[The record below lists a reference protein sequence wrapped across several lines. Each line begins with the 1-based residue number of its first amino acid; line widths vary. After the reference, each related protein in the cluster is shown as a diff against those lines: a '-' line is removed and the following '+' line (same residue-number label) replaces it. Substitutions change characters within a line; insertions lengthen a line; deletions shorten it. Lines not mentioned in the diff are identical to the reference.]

1 MKQII
6 DQTTDRQLLLIGI
19 ILIMIVGGVGI
30 YRVNQL
36 EATINEQKVSYT
48 ASTTQLQNEKAELQE
63 QLSGMQDKVTSLNEE
78 LEEAE
83 EELEE
88 EQERNDELEER
99 VEEVTD
105 SIGTLERTVETEPE
119 LLKKYSRTFF
129 LSENYKPESLEE
141 IDEEYLAE
149 GDENLTVDE
158 RVWPYLEDLLEEAED
173 DGIDLRVTSAYR
185 PFGEQAQLNDRY
197 TRVFGTGANQFS
209 AEQGYS
215 EHQLGTTIDFV
226 VEGSNTLSTQFA
238 DTEAFEWL
246 QDNAHDYGFT
256 LSYPEGNRF
265 YQFEPWHWRFV
276 GEELAQDLKEEGDYL
291 YDWSQREIDT
301 YRAEMFD

>member
-1 MKQII
+1 MEQFMHKPS
-6 DQTTDRQLLLIGI
+6 DQWLLLVGI
-19 ILIMIVGGVGI
+19 ALVITVGGAGI

-36 EATINEQKVSYT
+36 ESTINQQESLL
-48 ASTTQLQNEKAELQE
+48 ASTTAQLKNDKDKLQQ
-63 QLSGMQDKVTSLNEE
+63 QLSGMRDKVTSLNDE

-88 EQERNDELEER
+88 ERERNDDLEER

-105 SIGTLERTVETEPE
+105 SISTLEQTVETEPE

-129 LSENYKPESLEE
+129 LSENYEPEELEE
-141 IDEEYLAE
+141 IDDEYLAE
-149 GDENLTVDE
+149 GDEDLTVDE

-185 PFGEQAQLNDRY
+185 PFREQAQINNRY
-197 TRVFGTGANQFS
+197 TRVYGTGANQFS

-215 EHQLGTTIDFV
+215 EHQLGSTVDFV
-226 VEGSNTLSTQFA
+226 VEGSDSLTTEFA
-238 DTEAFEWL
+238 NTEAFEWL
-246 QDNAHDYGFT
+246 EDQAHNYGFT
-256 LSYPEGNRF
+256 LSYPEDNQF

-276 GEELAQDLKEEGDYL
+276 GEDLAEDLKDEGDYL

-301 YRAEMFD
+301 YRSEMFE